1 MLYLMYLGIFVL
13 IFSDLNFL
21 LVDFVQHSTKKEN
34 LTQKRGV
41 KVERWKTA
49 EIGRNLS
56 RNRSS

>member
-41 KVERWKTA
+41 KVER
-49 EIGRNLS
+49 
-56 RNRSS
+56 